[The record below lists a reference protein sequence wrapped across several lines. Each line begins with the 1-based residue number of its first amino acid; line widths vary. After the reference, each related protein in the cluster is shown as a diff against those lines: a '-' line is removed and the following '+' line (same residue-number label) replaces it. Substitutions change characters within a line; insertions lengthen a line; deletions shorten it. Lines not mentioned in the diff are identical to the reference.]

1 MTRTR
6 SASLLLAAALATV
19 GCSVNIDHE
28 GQIERVEKRFPV
40 SKTVELN
47 LYTFDGAIEVRSWDK
62 PEVLVQIDK
71 RGQDPKAISEIEIL
85 AEQTGDRIQIE
96 ARHPGSTGS
105 FVVSWSYRSPSA
117 KLIASVPRRTNLVVR
132 TGDGSIT
139 VERVDGRIE
148 LRTGD
153 GSIRVM
159 ETSGELMAETG
170 DGSLNLDD
178 VTGRIEAR
186 TGDGSVR
193 ISGTPTMLRTRT
205 GDGSIV
211 LRIRNGAV
219 MAEDWMAAT
228 GDGSVTAE
236 LPDKFDADIEADPG
250 SDGRVRNDL
259 SLTEVTGGTRDRR
272 VLTGRLGQGGHHFV
286 LRTGDGTVRL
296 TSY

>member
-1 MTRTR
+1 MTRAR
-6 SASLLLAAALATV
+6 SASILLAAALATV

-28 GQIERVEKRFPV
+28 GQIEREEKRFPV
-40 SKTVELN
+40 AKTVELH

-71 RGQDPKAISEIEIL
+71 RGQDQKAISQIEIL

-105 FVVSWSYRSPSA
+105 FVVFGAYRSPSA
-117 KLIASVPRRTNLVVR
+117 RFIANVPRQTHLVVR
-132 TGDGSIT
+132 TGDGSVT

-153 GSIRVM
+153 GAIRVV
-159 ETSGELMAETG
+159 ETSGDLMAETS

-178 VTGRIEAR
+178 VSGRIEAR

-193 ISGTPTMLRTRT
+193 ISGTPTVLRTRT

-211 LRIRNGAV
+211 LRIRNGAS
-219 MAEDWMAAT
+219 MADDWMAAT
-228 GDGSVTAE
+228 GDGSVTVE
-236 LPDKFDADIEADPG
+236 LPSKFDAEIDADPG

-259 SLTEVTGGTRDRR
+259 TLTEVTGGTRDHRA
-272 VLTGRLGQGGHHFV
+272 LGGRLGSGGHRFV
-286 LRTGDGTVRL
+286 LRTGDGTIRL
-296 TSY
+296 TNY